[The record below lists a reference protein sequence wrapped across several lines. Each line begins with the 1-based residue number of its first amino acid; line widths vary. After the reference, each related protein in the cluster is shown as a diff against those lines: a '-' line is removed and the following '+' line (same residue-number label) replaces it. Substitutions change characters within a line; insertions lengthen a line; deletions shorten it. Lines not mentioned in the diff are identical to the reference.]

1 MRIIEISSH
10 LGARPKCAKDQ
21 GKLYDLDN
29 GSGYVKDGNGNKL
42 KYEPWSSSS
51 YGEPDGI
58 LGINCGHHAY
68 PFAAGKSTQIYFPY
82 DEEEN
87 DKLYKKIQ
95 KQRELERRVRAS
107 KRACSA
113 LKDGDPE
120 MFKKAS
126 VQLKQRSQAL
136 KDYCAAN
143 NLTYQNERTSVLGY
157 GRSEA
162 AKVTA
167 AYNRAL
173 KEEEQKLKQIE
184 LDNLGKRAILEEKIA
199 SGELPLTLRPGK
211 QAQHIKGDKYVE
223 GKSYLTISAE
233 EAQEIVNRYHGTGF
247 IRINNN
253 GAQIKETISLD
264 NDVGV
269 VIDTDSS
276 EEWIT
281 NKITIHYSKKGTHI
295 IPTRSDDNGKV

>member
-87 DKLYKKIQ
+87 DKLYRKIQ

-136 KDYCAAN
+136 KDYCTAN
-143 NLTYQNERTSVLGY
+143 DLTYQNERTSVLGY

-162 AKVTA
+162 GKVTA
-167 AYNRAL
+167 AYNKHLREKEIELESIKLVGVTTSTGVNVTEVSAHIRERMLQRDFSTDNIQDAL
-173 KEEEQKLKQIE
+173 TNPLDVGKIREDRTQQFIGEKSTVAINVDTGKLTTGWKTSSKKAEKLK
-184 LDNLGKRAILEEKIA
+184 KK
-199 SGELPLTLRPGK
+199 
-211 QAQHIKGDKYVE
+211 
-223 GKSYLTISAE
+223 
-233 EAQEIVNRYHGTGF
+233 
-247 IRINNN
+247 
-253 GAQIKETISLD
+253 KEDGS
-264 NDVGV
+264 NV
-269 VIDTDSS
+269 
-276 EEWIT
+276 
-281 NKITIHYSKKGTHI
+281 
-295 IPTRSDDNGKV
+295 